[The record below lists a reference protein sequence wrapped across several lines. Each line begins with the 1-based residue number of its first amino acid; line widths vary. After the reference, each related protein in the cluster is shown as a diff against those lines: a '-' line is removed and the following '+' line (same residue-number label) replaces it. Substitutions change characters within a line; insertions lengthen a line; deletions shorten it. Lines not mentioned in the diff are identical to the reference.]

1 MANAII
7 SANAPELNVVDGLPV
22 VSSLALADHFE
33 KPHNRVLDSIREI
46 SCDLPEELRLSDF
59 RLSQYEGK
67 TPTGGTRTYPMYLL
81 TRDGFTLVAMGFT
94 GKKALAWKVK
104 YIQAFNEMERAL
116 LEGKHGE
123 PVVLHSGDTLT
134 PSEQSHLHAIVSAK
148 AGMLP
153 ADMQRKVRSEIW
165 TRFNR
170 HFRIARYAQLP
181 PAKMGEAVEYL
192 VSMEVRAAQK
202 ALPQSNSEMAAA
214 SSLANYNQQIANTKP
229 VHIFQRMGLTPLEE
243 LQMGS
248 PIKRMFDGLDMDK
261 IGPRTM
267 EALVLK
273 AKYVNAIS
281 EVYRLNR
288 HLLKDMDRL
297 MHDINGPAMK
307 ALNKSGCFS
316 DPVADTLHEPRE
328 RLDRINEEYRA
339 AARAALDGSICM
351 AMMVGV

>member
-1 MANAII
+1 MLQTLSFNG
-7 SANAPELNVVDGLPV
+7 V
-22 VSSLALADHFE
+22 SLAPVPVTNSPFTWLRSADIARALGYKRVDILSKLYNNNADEFTPEMTQVIEIVAEHQNGVAENLSDGRCRIFSLRGCHLLAMFSRTPVA
-33 KPHNRVLDSIREI
+33 KAFRKWVLDVLDRMA
-46 SCDLPEELRLSDF
+46 EEEQAATVQGGKLSAA
-59 RLSQYEGK
+59 E
-67 TPTGGTRTYPMYLL
+67 
-81 TRDGFTLVAMGFT
+81 
-94 GKKALAWKVK
+94 
-104 YIQAFNEMERAL
+104 QA
-116 LEGKHGE
+116 
-123 PVVLHSGDTLT
+123 
-134 PSEQSHLHAIVSAK
+134 QLHAIVQAK
-148 AGMLP
+148 AGMVP
-153 ADMQRKVRSEIW
+153 ADMQRKAFAEMW

-316 DPVADTLHEPRE
+316 DQVADTLYEPRY
-328 RLDRINEEYRA
+328 RLDRINEDYREA
-339 AARAALDGSICM
+339 TRAALDGSICM
-351 AMMVGV
+351 AMMLGA

>member
-1 MANAII
+1 MTTSLSFNEVSFIPVPVHNNDSIWLRAADIARALGYQREDKVSRLYQRNADEFTPDMTQVIEI
-7 SANAPELNVVDGLPV
+7 TADPHFGTEHNLSEGRCRIFSLRGCHLLAMFSRTPV
-22 VSSLALADHFE
+22 AKAFR
-33 KPHNRVLDSIREI
+33 KWVLDVLDRMAAEESA
-46 SCDLPEELRLSDF
+46 LP
-59 RLSQYEGK
+59 
-67 TPTGGTRTYPMYLL
+67 
-81 TRDGFTLVAMGFT
+81 
-94 GKKALAWKVK
+94 
-104 YIQAFNEMERAL
+104 
-116 LEGKHGE
+116 H
-123 PVVLHSGDTLT
+123 GDTLT

-202 ALPQSNSEMAAA
+202 ALPQSNSEMAAV

-307 ALNKSGCFS
+307 ALNKSGCFA

-328 RLDRINEEYRA
+328 RLDRVNEEYRA

>member
-1 MANAII
+1 MSQAQI
-7 SANAPELNVVDGLPV
+7 LP
-22 VSSLALADHFE
+22 ADHFS
-33 KPHNRVLDSIREI
+33 PSVSIHNGRPATTSLEVAKFFGKRHDNVMRSINDLRANTPEEFTALNFEVSEYTDETGRVL
-46 SCDLPEELRLSDF
+46 
-59 RLSQYEGK
+59 
-67 TPTGGTRTYPMYLL
+67 PMFILH
-81 TRDGFTLVAMGFT
+81 RDGFILLVMGYT
-94 GKKALAWKVK
+94 GKKAMQIKVA
-104 YIQAFNEMERAL
+104 YILAFNKMEAQIAGNAL
-116 LEGKHGE
+116 PPSK
-123 PVVLHSGDTLT
+123 PTALT
-134 PSEQSHLHAIVSAK
+134 PSTADDRKPLRSLVHAWAQIAGTSHTALWPQVK
-148 AGMLP
+148 AHFQLARIDDLP
-153 ADMQRKVRSEIW
+153 
-165 TRFNR
+165 
-170 HFRIARYAQLP
+170 
-181 PAKMGEAVEYL
+181 VEWIGDAL
-192 VSMEVRAAQK
+192 AFVQGKIDATGK